1 MTVSPL
7 PALSTAVAAPCSQTR
22 AELVSEPAQ
31 APQTVQ
37 PQPAPTSQKPGPS
50 AEAPK
55 RPMSHPGTS
64 ADASA
69 GTPVTAV
76 LEPAALKKS
85 AAQSPGLF
93 VEVFA
98 GTGRMAK
105 AFAQQGFQ
113 VLAVDSSAP
122 QGVPALTLDLC
133 KAHNQKVLL
142 DLVQSSRV
150 TAVHLAPPCSTSS
163 AARQIDIGP
172 GSPQPLRDFLHPD
185 GLSDLPFH
193 LRHRVSLANRLYSL
207 TADVIRACAQAG
219 TVWSLENP
227 QSSLF

>member
-1 MTVSPL
+1 
-7 PALSTAVAAPCSQTR
+7 
-22 AELVSEPAQ
+22 
-31 APQTVQ
+31 
-37 PQPAPTSQKPGPS
+37 
-50 AEAPK
+50 
-55 RPMSHPGTS
+55 
-64 ADASA
+64 
-69 GTPVTAV
+69 
-76 LEPAALKKS
+76 
-85 AAQSPGLF
+85 
-93 VEVFA
+93 
-98 GTGRMAK
+98 MAK

-227 QSSLF
+227 QSSLFWLTSPNQSLWRHLRGQIFFATFDACVYGGARKKATTFWSNSPTVQALQLRCTPALGHNHLPWGRLGTGWSTTGEAAKQPTPRHSVAIGPRCSIMPLRQTE